1 MKKLSHNTTF
11 KPSDLFVVEHNAG
24 RKSKFTGCT
33 VGYLSAEHAKRHS
46 GNMISV
52 RILNGEHK
60 DKIAEIRAENLVS
73 ISLSKPN
80 TSNMALYTG
89 NFKNSYAVYYPKA
102 NRYLVTN
109 SNGSQRFVKADD
121 WVHEY
126 ESSLVK
132 DFENNSIISKIRKA
146 FKM

>member
-11 KPSDLFVVEHNAG
+11 KPTDLFVVEHNAG

-33 VGYLSAEHAKRHS
+33 VGYLGAENAKRHS

-73 ISLSKPN
+73 ISLSKP
-80 TSNMALYTG
+80 TYTASLYTG
-89 NFKNSYAVYYPKA
+89 NLKNSYAVYYPKA

-126 ESSLVK
+126 ESALVK
-132 DFENNSIISKIRKA
+132 DFENTSIISKIRKA